1 MSAFSELFKK
11 AHDALNGIRGVN
23 SFFLGRDG
31 DVVYSKN
38 NVCVHETDAKA
49 GEDEAHTPGYLTVHC
64 QCDETMGLTLIL
76 QWLPNLT
83 LQKNPAS
90 IRSVSPRGKQ
100 NRDGNEKEQSNPRK
114 PAEEVKV
121 SVAPS
126 ASDEESS
133 VSLDIQVEECG
144 TATTVKQ
151 VKRPTTLV
159 PYSEHTNKD
168 HSFNDALGVPSI
180 NVIPHTPIK
189 HEKDGLHAADKADPD
204 RQSQSSLSTSC
215 ADEMSDKELSSSED
229 EDDESEKEPGAGL
242 EKILESTQMFDKTP
256 EQFALEHDLMLTD
269 SKPDESE
276 ERGRKKTTA
285 TTSLFS
291 VNLGKMRSMRVF
303 YSNPECT
310 SGQLVIA
317 TLDSHYKI
325 LHFHHGGL
333 DKLAY
338 IFEQWS
344 AIKARSVQE
353 GSPSAIADKQLIICQ
368 PAVTTLEM
376 DPEEGLYEKI
386 NLNTWRSYENK
397 LGVIVD
403 SGTVRKHIFFAS
415 VDVEM
420 REKIWPFLLRVYP
433 WESSADQRENIKNDL
448 FLEYQN
454 IRKKRYRVT
463 ESAPAKWISIENS
476 IMKDVVRTDRKN
488 PFFSGDHNPNI
499 DIMKNVLLNYA
510 VMYPEI
516 NYIQGMSDLLAP
528 LLSTLKDEVDSYFC
542 FKNFMQQTVFSSTP
556 QGNENLM
563 ETNLSYLR
571 NMLKIFVPD
580 FYYHLDKQKADVMQ
594 LMFVHRWILLYFKRE
609 FPENHALHIWES
621 CWAHYRTNYFHLF
634 VCVAIVSVYG
644 KDVIT
649 QDLPHDEIL
658 LFFASLANHMDAK
671 IVLQKARGLLFE
683 FTRMEK
689 IPCVLEGLCS
699 AEPEQWKSHK
709 SFRNFYCNQKHGDK
723 ESCPYQ

>member
-1 MSAFSELFKK
+1 MSAFSDFFKK

-49 GEDEAHTPGYLTVHC
+49 GEDEAHCPGYLTVHC
-64 QCDETMGLTLIL
+64 QCDESMGLTLIL

-83 LQKNPAS
+83 LQKNPQS

-100 NRDGNEKEQSNPRK
+100 NRDENGQAMPAK
-114 PAEEVKV
+114 PADEVKV
-121 SVAPS
+121 SLL
-126 ASDEESS
+126 SDEESS
-133 VSLDIQVEECG
+133 VSLDIQIEECG
-144 TATTVKQ
+144 TAVPVKQ

-159 PYSEHTNKD
+159 PYGQQED

-189 HEKDGLHAADKADPD
+189 HENNEIRTENAKDESDKM
-204 RQSQSSLSTSC
+204 SQSSLSTSC

-229 EDDESEKEPGAGL
+229 GDDDCEKPDPGVGL

-269 SKPDESE
+269 TKSNDSE
-276 ERGRKKTTA
+276 EQSRGRKKA
-285 TTSLFS
+285 AGTTSLFS

-303 YSNPECT
+303 YSNTECT

-344 AIKARSVQE
+344 SIKARSVQE

-368 PAVTTLEM
+368 PAVTKVEK
-376 DPEEGLYEKI
+376 DPEEGLFEKI
-386 NLNTWRSYENK
+386 TLNTWRSYENK
-397 LGVIVD
+397 SGVIID

-415 VDVEM
+415 MDVEM
-420 REKIWPFLLRVYP
+420 REKVWPFLLRVYP

-454 IRKKRYRVT
+454 IRKRRYRVT
-463 ESAPAKWISIENS
+463 ENAQARWISIENS
-476 IMKDVVRTDRKN
+476 IVKDVVRTDRKN
-488 PFFSGDHNPNI
+488 PFFAGDNNPNSE
-499 DIMKNVLLNYA
+499 IMKNILLNYA
-510 VMYPEI
+510 VMYPDI

-563 ETNLSYLR
+563 ETNLTYLR
-571 NMLKIFVPD
+571 NMLRMFVPD
-580 FYYHLDKQKADVMQ
+580 FYEHLEKQRPDAMQ
-594 LMFVHRWILLYFKRE
+594 LMFVHRWILLCFKRE
-609 FPENHALHIWES
+609 FPENYALHIWEC

-634 VCVAIVSVYG
+634 VCVAIVSIYG
-644 KDVIT
+644 KDVLT

-658 LFFASLANHMDAK
+658 LFFASLANHMDATL
-671 IVLQKARGLLFE
+671 VLQKARGLLFE

-699 AEPEQWKSHK
+699 AEMEQWNSHK
-709 SFRNFYCNQKHGDK
+709 SYRNFYCNQSHIDK

>member
-1 MSAFSELFKK
+1 MSAFSEFFKK

-31 DVVYSKN
+31 DVVFSKN

-49 GEDEAHTPGYLTVHC
+49 GEDEAHCPGYLTVHC
-64 QCDETMGLTLIL
+64 QCDESMGLTLIL

-83 LQKNPAS
+83 LHKNPQS

-100 NRDGNEKEQSNPRK
+100 NRDENVQTPPQKK
-114 PAEEVKV
+114 ADDIKV
-121 SVAPS
+121 SVG
-126 ASDEESS
+126 SDEESS

-144 TATTVKQ
+144 AAVPVKQ

-159 PYSEHTNKD
+159 PYSQQED

-189 HEKDGLHAADKADPD
+189 HDKDGLHSGENKNDPD

-215 ADEMSDKELSSSED
+215 ADEMSEKELSSSED
-229 EDDESEKEPGAGL
+229 EDDSCDKIESVVGL
-242 EKILESTQMFDKTP
+242 EKILESTQLFDKTP

-269 SKPDESE
+269 TKSNESE
-276 ERGRKKTTA
+276 EQSRGRKKVPG

-303 YSNPECT
+303 YSNSECT

-344 AIKARSVQE
+344 SIKARSVQE

-368 PAVTTLEM
+368 PAVKKVEK
-376 DPEEGLYEKI
+376 DPEEGLFEKI
-386 NLNTWRSYENK
+386 GLNAWRSYENK
-397 LGVIVD
+397 SGVIVD
-403 SGTVRKHIFFAS
+403 SGTHIFFAS
-415 VDVEM
+415 MDVEM
-420 REKIWPFLLRVYP
+420 REKVWPFLLRVYP

-454 IRKKRYRVT
+454 IRKKRYRVI
-463 ESAPAKWISIENS
+463 ENAQPRWISIENS
-476 IMKDVVRTDRKN
+476 IVKDVVRTDRKN
-488 PFFSGDHNPNI
+488 PFFAGDNNPNSE
-499 DIMKNVLLNYA
+499 IMKNILLNYA
-510 VMYPEI
+510 VMNPEI

-528 LLSTLKDEVDSYFC
+528 LLSTLKDEVDAYFC
-542 FKNFMQQTVFSSTP
+542 FKNFMQQTVFSSNP

-563 ETNLSYLR
+563 ETNLTYLR
-571 NMLKIFVPD
+571 NMLKLFEPEFYEHLEKQRPD
-580 FYYHLDKQKADVMQ
+580 AMQ
-594 LMFVHRWILLYFKRE
+594 MMFVHRWILLCFKRE
-609 FPENHALHIWES
+609 FPENHALHIWEC

-634 VCVAIVSVYG
+634 VCVAIVSIYG
-644 KDVIT
+644 KDVII

-658 LFFASLANHMDAK
+658 LFFSSLANHMDALL
-671 IVLQKARGLLFE
+671 VLQKARGLLYE

-699 AEPEQWKSHK
+699 AEMEQWNSHK
-709 SFRNFYCNQKHGDK
+709 SFRNFYCNQSHSDK
-723 ESCPYQ
+723 EACPYQ

>member
-1 MSAFSELFKK
+1 MSAFSEFFKK

-49 GEDEAHTPGYLTVHC
+49 GEDEAHCPGYLTVHC
-64 QCDETMGLTLIL
+64 QCDESMGLTLIL

-83 LQKNPAS
+83 LHKNPQS

-100 NRDGNEKEQSNPRK
+100 NRDESVQTPPLK

-121 SVAPS
+121 SVG
-126 ASDEESS
+126 SDEDSS

-144 TATTVKQ
+144 TAVPVKQ

-159 PYSEHTNKD
+159 PYSQQED

-189 HEKDGLHAADKADPD
+189 HDKDGLHSAEKAKDDPE

-215 ADEMSDKELSSSED
+215 ADEMSEKELSSSED
-229 EDDESEKEPGAGL
+229 EDDTCDKLETGVGL

-269 SKPDESE
+269 TKSNENE
-276 ERGRKKTTA
+276 EQSRGRKKVA
-285 TTSLFS
+285 GTTSLFS

-344 AIKARSVQE
+344 SIKTRSVQE

-368 PAVTTLEM
+368 PAVTKVEK
-376 DPEEGLYEKI
+376 DPEEGLFEKI
-386 NLNTWRSYENK
+386 TLSTWRSYENK
-397 LGVIVD
+397 SGVIVD

-415 VDVEM
+415 MDVEM
-420 REKIWPFLLRVYP
+420 REKVWPFLLRVYP

-463 ESAPAKWISIENS
+463 EATPARWISIENS
-476 IMKDVVRTDRKN
+476 IVKDVIRTDRKN
-488 PFFSGDHNPNI
+488 PFFAGDNNPNSE
-499 DIMKNVLLNYA
+499 IMKNILLNYA
-510 VMYPEI
+510 VMNPEI

-528 LLSTLKDEVDSYFC
+528 LLSTLKDEVDAYFC
-542 FKNFMQQTVFSSTP
+542 FKNFMQQTVFSSNP

-563 ETNLSYLR
+563 ETNLMYLR
-571 NMLKIFVPD
+571 NMLKMFEPEFYEHLEKQRPD
-580 FYYHLDKQKADVMQ
+580 AKQ
-594 LMFVHRWILLYFKRE
+594 LMFVHRWILLCFKRE
-609 FPENHALHIWES
+609 FPENHALHIWEC

-658 LFFASLANHMDAK
+658 LYFSSLANHMDALL
-671 IVLQKARGLLFE
+671 VLQKARGLLFE

-699 AEPEQWKSHK
+699 AEMEQWNSHK
-709 SFRNFYCNQKHGDK
+709 SFRNFYCNQSHSDK

>member
-1 MSAFSELFKK
+1 MSAFSEFFKK
-11 AHDALNGIRGVN
+11 AHDALNEFRGVN

-38 NVCVHETDAKA
+38 NVCVHETDINA
-49 GEDEAHTPGYLTVHC
+49 GEDEAHCPGYLTVHC

-83 LQKNPAS
+83 LHRNPAS

-100 NRDGNEKEQSNPRK
+100 NRDGPEPDPNQQKK
-114 PAEEVKV
+114 PAPDEVKIAV
-121 SVAPS
+121 G
-126 ASDEESS
+126 SDNESS
-133 VSLDIQVEECG
+133 VSLDIQVENCG
-144 TATTVKQ
+144 SATTVKQ

-159 PYSEHTNKD
+159 PYSKHAGEE

-189 HEKDGLHAADKADPD
+189 HDKDINSMKKDDD

-215 ADEMSDKELSSSED
+215 ADEMSEKELSSSED
-229 EDDESEKEPGAGL
+229 EDEKNEKVESGPGI
-242 EKILESTQMFDKTP
+242 EKILESTQMFDITP

-269 SKPDESE
+269 SKVAGSE
-276 ERGRKKTTA
+276 DRGRKKTG

-317 TLDSHYKI
+317 TLDSHYK
-325 LHFHHGGL
+325 
-333 DKLAY
+333 
-338 IFEQWS
+338 E
-344 AIKARSVQE
+344 
-353 GSPSAIADKQLIICQ
+353 SPSAIADKQLIICQ
-368 PAVTTLEM
+368 PAVTKLEK

-386 NLNTWRSYENK
+386 NLHTWRSYENK
-397 LGVIVD
+397 LGDIVD

-415 VDVEM
+415 MDVEM

-433 WESSADQRENIKNDL
+433 WESSTDQRENIKNDL

-463 ESAPAKWISIENS
+463 ESAQARWLSIENS

-488 PFFSGDHNPNI
+488 PFFHGEHNPNI
-499 DIMKNVLLNYA
+499 DVMKNVLLNYA

-563 ETNLSYLR
+563 ETNLAYLR
-571 NMLKIFVPD
+571 NLLKIFVPD
-580 FYYHLDKQKADVMQ
+580 FHEHLEKQKPDAMQ
-594 LMFVHRWILLYFKRE
+594 LMFVHRWILLCFKRE
-609 FPENHALHIWES
+609 FPENHALHIWEC

-649 QDLPHDEIL
+649 QNLPHDEIL
-658 LFFASLANHMDAK
+658 LFFASLANHMDALL
-671 IVLQKARGLLFE
+671 VLQKARGLLFE

-689 IPCVLEGLCS
+689 IPCGLEGICS
-699 AEPEQWKSHK
+699 AEIEQWNSHK
-709 SFRNFYCNQKHGDK
+709 PFRNFYCNQNHTDK